1 MASRKISIYIV
12 SMFLTSVCFGQG
24 YDFMV
29 RQAEGK
35 IADGAYQ
42 EALTIYEKALQ
53 SGEYHYLDYFNAA
66 RACAKLGRPDD
77 AFTYLEKAAAAG
89 LTDKSILEKEPDLE
103 NLRKDG
109 RWEKALGAV
118 QANADRVANL
128 PTSHEEVTV
137 IDLPQPR
144 IDGSMSVEKA
154 LKNRRSIRSY
164 KTTALT
170 LEDLA
175 QILWAGYGI
184 TLASDRA
191 PAFVRGGLRAAPS
204 AGARFPLDLYA
215 VVWNVTGLEPGVYWY
230 KSEKH
235 QLVLI
240 KKGDFR
246 AEISRAAFDQPHFRT
261 AAAAIVHSAIYERMM
276 AKYGQRGRERYVCMD
291 LGHSAEN
298 IYLQAVALGIGT
310 CAIGAFD
317 DMALRLCIGMTRDEE
332 PLYIMP
338 LGKTE

>member
-1 MASRKISIYIV
+1 MSIRRIFFYIITFALP
-12 SMFLTSVCFGQG
+12 SFCIAQG

-29 RQAEGK
+29 RQAESK
-35 IADGAYQ
+35 IAAGAWG

-53 SGEYHYLDYFNAA
+53 SGEYHFLDYFNAA

-89 LTDKSILEKEPDLE
+89 LTDKMILEKEPDLE

-109 RWEKALGAV
+109 RWKKALGVV
-118 QANADRVANL
+118 QANADRIANL
-128 PTSHEEVTV
+128 PTSHEETTV
-137 IDLPQPR
+137 IELPQPR
-144 IDGSMSVEKA
+144 FDGSMSVEKA

-170 LEDLA
+170 LDDIS

-184 TLASDRA
+184 TLKSENM
-191 PAFVRGGLRAAPS
+191 PAFKRGGSRTAPS

-235 QLVLI
+235 QLVLV

-261 AAAAIVHSAIYERMM
+261 AAVAIVHSAIYERMM

-317 DMALRLCIGMTRDEE
+317 DMALKLCVGMTRDEE

-338 LGKTE
+338 FGKTE